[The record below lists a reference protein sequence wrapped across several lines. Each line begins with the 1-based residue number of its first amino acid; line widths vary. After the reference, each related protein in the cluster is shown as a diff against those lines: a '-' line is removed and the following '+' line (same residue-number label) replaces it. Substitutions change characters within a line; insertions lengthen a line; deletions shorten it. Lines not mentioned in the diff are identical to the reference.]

1 MCFLFYLGTLRVI
14 WVGQRRFAALR
25 ATMAMLCSLV
35 AMTVARFRSRG
46 RRTRPSFVLRLSHSV
61 SHMASRR
68 GPAEPLSP
76 TKKIIHGMAGGPMA
90 GVPMAGVINYPFKVN
105 ERLYYDDF
113 AGAISS
119 RITHPYLTTAK
130 PTSSLPFNVL
140 SNSAAES
147 SASGWATSQQLAYT
161 PKTPDRSSGAGV
173 RTEQQ

>member
-1 MCFLFYLGTLRVI
+1 MVCVRRWFLHSL
-14 WVGQRRFAALR
+14 
-25 ATMAMLCSLV
+25 LV
-35 AMTVARFRSRG
+35 AVIA
-46 RRTRPSFVLRLSHSV
+46 LL
-61 SHMASRR
+61 MASKKT
-68 GPAEPLSP
+68 PAEPMSP

-130 PTSSLPFNVL
+130 PTGSLPFNVL
-140 SNSAAES
+140 SNSAAET
-147 SASGWATSQQLAYT
+147 SASGWVTSQQLAYT